1 MNRFVMRL
9 IVYFI
14 AFALSLFGL
23 SALDFSRFLKRK
35 ADPLRAQ
42 LLYILLA
49 MCMAY
54 LIGQFFMAVMYS
66 FYDPLN
72 PLI

>member
-23 SALDFSRFLKRK
+23 SALDFNRFLKRK

-49 MCMAY
+49 MCMA
-54 LIGQFFMAVMYS
+54 
-66 FYDPLN
+66 
-72 PLI
+72 